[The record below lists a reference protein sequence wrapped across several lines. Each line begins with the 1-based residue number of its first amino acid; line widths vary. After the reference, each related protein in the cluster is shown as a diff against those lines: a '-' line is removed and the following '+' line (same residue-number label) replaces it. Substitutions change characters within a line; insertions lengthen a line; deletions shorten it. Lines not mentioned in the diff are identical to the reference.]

1 VNNELLSMLLSWVPL
16 VAVLGVFIW
25 FVRNTGMRARSRS
38 GVAMIELYEQQV
50 PALNVILERIASS
63 METLAGQVNVRHR

>member
-1 VNNELLSMLLSWVPL
+1 MNDLLSMLLSWVPL

-50 PALNVILERIASS
+50 AETRRMNVTLERIASS
-63 METLAGQVNVRHR
+63 MEKRQQDK